1 MPVRDPQRSRL
12 RAATAVLV
20 LIAGAVVR
28 AAEAEPPPAA
38 QSSPVPEEPQARAAE
53 APPAPPSPRPAS
65 GTRSTAT
72 AGADRAPVEL
82 PAFRSG
88 LWEYRRTV
96 VRAGATRQ
104 QVSSVK
110 RCGDPGADMRAKME
124 SLKKQ
129 GCQFAPLK
137 RSNDRYIS
145 SWTCQT
151 RTGAMRFRDVLQAKD
166 PDGYQDVSE
175 THTRQHVTEQKIE
188 AKRIGDCPGMGS
200 GAPPTPTRKPPAR
213 HP

>member
-28 AAEAEPPPAA
+28 AAEAEPPRAA
-38 QSSPVPEEPQARAAE
+38 QPSPVPEEPQARATE
-53 APPAPPSPRPAS
+53 APPAAPSPRPA
-65 GTRSTAT
+65 
-72 AGADRAPVEL
+72 GAERAPVEL
-82 PAFRSG
+82 PVFRSG

-104 QVSSVK
+104 QVTSVK
-110 RCGDPGADMRAKME
+110 KCGDPGADMRAKME

-137 RSNDRYIS
+137 HSNDRYVS

-151 RTGAMRFRDVLQAKD
+151 PTGAMRFRDVLLVKD

-175 THTRQHVTEQKIE
+175 THTQQHVTGQKIE

-200 GAPPTPTRKPPAR
+200 GTPPTPTRKPPAR